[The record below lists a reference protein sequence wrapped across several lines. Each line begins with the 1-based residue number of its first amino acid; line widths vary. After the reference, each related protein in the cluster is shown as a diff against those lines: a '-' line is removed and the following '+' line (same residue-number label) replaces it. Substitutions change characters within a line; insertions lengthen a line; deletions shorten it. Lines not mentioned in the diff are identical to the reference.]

1 MRIRLATRNASKLT
15 EKAQEEIA
23 RVVGIN
29 LKDLDNSEIL
39 TDNLRDVFSVVYDK
53 SLEAFYHNFS
63 ESKFPQ
69 IKEDAVQSEA
79 SKILKKL
86 TDDYKV
92 KKLMDSSNSHKV
104 AFVESFLSGLHD
116 ALMELCLERS
126 NLEVLTVTGQNIARY
141 QAVKQ

>member
-1 MRIRLATRNASKLT
+1 MKPDESSTDGNEACDEKCNKLT
-15 EKAQEEIA
+15 EKAQDEIA
-23 RVVGIN
+23 KTVGIK
-29 LKDLDNSEIL
+29 LEDLGNSGIL
-39 TDNLRDVFSVVYDK
+39 SDALRDEFSVVYDK

-86 TDDYKV
+86 MDDYKV

-116 ALMELCLERS
+116 ALMELCLE
-126 NLEVLTVTGQNIARY
+126 
-141 QAVKQ
+141 K

>member
-1 MRIRLATRNASKLT
+1 MRDA
-15 EKAQEEIA
+15 
-23 RVVGIN
+23 
-29 LKDLDNSEIL
+29 
-39 TDNLRDVFSVVYDK
+39 FSVVYDK

-63 ESKFPQ
+63 ESKFSQ
-69 IKEDAVQSEA
+69 IKEDTVQSEA

-116 ALMELCLERS
+116 ALMELCLE
-126 NLEVLTVTGQNIARY
+126 
-141 QAVKQ
+141 K

>member
-1 MRIRLATRNASKLT
+1 MESDKSSTDANQACDEKCNKLT

-53 SLEAFYHNFS
+53 SLEAFYRNFS

-116 ALMELCLERS
+116 ALMELCLE
-126 NLEVLTVTGQNIARY
+126 
-141 QAVKQ
+141 K